1 MKKPR
6 RNISNSLCDVVVML
20 TNINA
25 GKRQPIITL
34 YYNISE
40 KNGKISTYV
49 CTYLQSIAYR

>member
-6 RNISNSLCDVVVML
+6 RNISNSLCDIVVML

-49 CTYLQSIAYR
+49 HTCNQ